1 MDEAIIRKLIGV
13 FYREEEIPELVPETV
28 QQANESGL

>member
-1 MDEAIIRKLIGV
+1 MDEETIRNLTGV